1 MTRGKFYYYVA
12 TISDAKYNYFAI
24 LSSICVMYIRGMG
37 SGVRKFYLHYE
48 STFERNLE
56 YLHGFM

>member
-48 STFERNLE
+48 STF
-56 YLHGFM
+56 